1 MKRQLHLF
9 FSYLLFIYC
18 FQQLNAQA
26 YFENHAT
33 VAGVD
38 DHSGT
43 IFLGAGI
50 SFCDFNNDGWDDITI
65 ATQSGDPLKIY
76 KNNGNGTYSLETSL
90 VPNNNS
96 QQKQVIWVDF
106 DNDGDKDLY
115 LSSNADG
122 SRLYRNNGNAL
133 SDITSASGLPLAVQ
147 DNFGSSWGDYN
158 NDGFLDV
165 FLCNREINNGPQP
178 NYLYKNNGDGTFTNV
193 SAAAGIDSGSHLSF
207 CSAFFDY
214 NNDGWQDIYMA
225 NDKTNTTNILYKN
238 NGDGTFTDVSEVSGT
253 NLAIDAMSVTIADV
267 DGDTFFDIY
276 VTNGVPGNYFLRNN
290 GDGTF
295 SNIASGSGTMFQSV
309 AWGAVFLDAEND
321 GDLDLYVSGSLDGAV
336 PSLLSAAYYSN
347 NNDGTFSIL
356 GTSGFQNDTSESYA
370 NAIGDTD
377 NDGFPEIIVNNNG
390 GDDIFLWKNQTTS
403 TNNWLKVNLEG
414 VISNRQGIGAT
425 IELRSQAESQY
436 RYTVCGEGYI
446 AQNSGT
452 EFFGIGA
459 NTTIDYVK
467 VTWLGG
473 AQDILYN
480 VTPNQTLNI
489 LEGSSPLNTEEFQ
502 EKNKIQVYPNPT
514 TGKIWVQTTSNK
526 SFQYILFDSRGVH
539 VKRGKIDAQNSIDM
553 ATLSSGYYT
562 LKIFNEK
569 EVYNKKI
576 MLK

>member
-9 FSYLLFIYC
+9 FSYFLYLLC
-18 FQQLNAQA
+18 FQQLQAQVH
-26 YFENHAT
+26 FQNEAT

-43 IFLGAGI
+43 INLGGGI
-50 SFCDFNNDGWDDITI
+50 SFYDYNNDGWDDITI

-76 KNNGNGTYSLETSL
+76 KNNGDGTYSLETNL
-90 VPNNNS
+90 NPNNLS
-96 QQKQVIWVDF
+96 QQKQVIWIDI
-106 DNDGDKDLY
+106 DNDGDNDLY
-115 LSSNADG
+115 ISSDIDG
-122 SRLYRNNGNAL
+122 SRLYENDGSSL
-133 SDITSASGLPLAVQ
+133 TDVTTASGLPMAAQ
-147 DNFGSSWGDYN
+147 NNFGASWGDYN

-165 FLCNREINNGPQP
+165 FLCNRGIPTPQA

-193 SAAAGIDSGSHLSF
+193 SSAAGIDTGSHLSF

-238 NGDGTFTDVSEVSGT
+238 NGDGTFTDVSEQSET
-253 NLAIDAMSVTIADV
+253 NIAIDAMSVTIADV
-267 DGDTFFDIY
+267 DGDSWFDIY
-276 VTNGVPGNYFLRNN
+276 VTNGIPGNYFLRNN

-295 SNIASGSGTMFQSV
+295 SNIAASTGTMFESV
-309 AWGAVFLDAEND
+309 AWGSVFLDAEND

-347 NNDGTFSIL
+347 NGNGTFSML
-356 GTSGFQNDTSESYA
+356 GSSGFANDTSESYA

-377 NDGFPEIIVNNNG
+377 NDGFPEIIVNNSG

-403 TNNWLKVNLEG
+403 SNNWLKVSLEG
-414 VISNRQGIGAT
+414 VISNKQGIGAT
-425 IELRSQAESQY
+425 IELKSQGETQY

-446 AQNSGT
+446 SQNSGT

-459 NTTIDYVK
+459 NTVIDYVK

-480 VTPNQTLNI
+480 VMPNQAVHI
-489 LEGSSPLNTEEFQ
+489 IEGSSPLSTEEFQ
-502 EKNKIQVYPNPT
+502 TQNEVVVYPNPT
-514 TGKIWVQTTSNK
+514 TGKIWFQTTTNETYT
-526 SFQYILFDSRGVH
+526 YIIFDAKGTH
-539 VKRGKIDAQNSIDM
+539 IKKGQIQNENSVNITGL
-553 ATLSSGYYT
+553 ASGYYMI
-562 LKIFNEK
+562 KILGKKGVF
-569 EVYNKKI
+569 NKKI